1 MKAPKWNGVKHRKQA
16 VGLERKR
23 SEGCGWLGGQD
34 LEDRELCQL
43 HQGCLGAA
51 IRPKRLEMETC
62 QISSLLVTWS
72 EFPQDHGKPQ
82 QTQESMTL
90 HSDQS
95 QNHSKQSSQTKAAI
109 CSDAIPTTQRFGCH
123 VLVQRGDPGSVKPT
137 LTSSSQERVK
147 HGRKRAI
154 RQTRT

>member
-1 MKAPKWNGVKHRKQA
+1 MRAPKWNGVKDWKQA
-16 VGLERKR
+16 VGLEHKR
-23 SEGCGWLGGQD
+23 RGCGWLGGKD
-34 LEDRELCQL
+34 LEDRELYQR

-51 IRPKRLEMETC
+51 IRHKRQEVETC
-62 QISSLLVTWS
+62 PISSLLVTWS
-72 EFPQDHGKPQ
+72 KFPQDLGKPQ

-109 CSDAIPTTQRFGCH
+109 CSDAIPTTQRFGYR
-123 VLVQRGDPGSVKPT
+123 VLVQRGESGSIKPT
-137 LTSSSQERVK
+137 LTSSSQEQDK
-147 HGRKRAI
+147 HGHKRAF